1 MSEQN
6 IDEEKMNVFLFY
18 KSIYDRELKRRI
30 DLDNSINIPITI
42 LTLVIGLNSIY
53 IHKFLFRELGIIQIL
68 SVIIG
73 VTIIMSIFF
82 IIKSYNNLFKGFK
95 YQNLPL
101 TKEIREYETKDMPE
115 YNSKVEEEYKLSFED
130 YIINQ
135 LIETTDSH
143 ISFNDRRSL
152 DIYKAKVFLII
163 SLILTSIQLIIVT
176 FK

>member
-1 MSEQN
+1 M
-6 IDEEKMNVFLFY
+6 
-18 KSIYDRELKRRI
+18 
-30 DLDNSINIPITI
+30 
-42 LTLVIGLNSIY
+42 
-53 IHKFLFRELGIIQIL
+53 
-68 SVIIG
+68 
-73 VTIIMSIFF
+73 
-82 IIKSYNNLFKGFK
+82 
-95 YQNLPL
+95 PL